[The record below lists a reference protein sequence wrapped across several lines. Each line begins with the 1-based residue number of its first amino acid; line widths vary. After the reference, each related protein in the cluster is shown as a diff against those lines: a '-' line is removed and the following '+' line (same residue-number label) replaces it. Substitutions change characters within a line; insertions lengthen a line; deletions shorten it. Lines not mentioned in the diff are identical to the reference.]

1 MKRFFFFATWHSSA
15 IIFYN
20 MIANMNY
27 WKGELEMLYEKTND
41 IIYELSC
48 LSVNMLLVH
57 KKEEVIPELQ
67 NKIKKLSGLFVD
79 LKNNDAR
86 Q

>member
-1 MKRFFFFATWHSSA
+1 
-15 IIFYN
+15 
-20 MIANMNY
+20 MNY

-57 KKEEVIPELQ
+57 KKEEVIPDLQ
-67 NKIKKLSGLFVD
+67 NTIKKLSGLFVD

>member
-1 MKRFFFFATWHSSA
+1 
-15 IIFYN
+15 
-20 MIANMNY
+20 
-27 WKGELEMLYEKTND
+27 MLYEKTND

-67 NKIKKLSGLFVD
+67 NTIKKLSGLFVD
-79 LKNNDAR
+79 LKNDDAR